1 MEYLVNDEE
10 KTITIKNCNKDIKK
24 FRALIT
30 VIEALYEDYK
40 IIVTE
45 NDSITYIPY
54 QPYTYLTTPQW
65 PTIPCGVGTL

>member
-1 MEYLVNDEE
+1 MEYLVNDKN
-10 KTITIKNCNKDIKK
+10 KTITIKKCNEDIKK

-40 IIVTE
+40 IIVPA

-54 QPYTYLTTPQW
+54 QPYTYPITLQW
-65 PTIPCGVGTL
+65 PTITYGVGTL

>member
-1 MEYLVNDEE
+1 MEYLVNDKN
-10 KTITIKNCNKDIKK
+10 KTITIKKCNEDIKK

-54 QPYTYLTTPQW
+54 QPYTYPTTPQW
-65 PTIPCGVGTL
+65 PTITYGVGTL